1 MPEWMWGALAAAV
14 AAAAPAA
21 ANPEDAALNRV
32 YTELAAARA
41 RHDVAGM
48 ASAFAPEALL
58 VDPRPGPPIL
68 GTELAERLR
77 PMAARIVADGVSLDT
92 AYRVERRSVAGD
104 IAMDAGYMRQ
114 TVTRPGAEPNIRY
127 ARFLVTMR
135 RGANGAWRIV
145 GDASMPATQAQW
157 DAAARVDGL
166 QYGGGAG

>member
-1 MPEWMWGALAAAV
+1 MWGAFAAVVAAAV
-14 AAAAPAA
+14 APAAA

-92 AYRVERRSVAGD
+92 AYRVERRSVSGD
-104 IAMDAGYMRQ
+104 VAVDAGFMRQ

-135 RGANGAWRIV
+135 RGADGAWRIV

-157 DAAARVDGL
+157 DAAARVGGL
-166 QYGGGAG
+166 QYGG

>member
-1 MPEWMWGALAAAV
+1 MPEWMWGAFAAAV
-14 AAAAPAA
+14 AAAATPAAA

-41 RHDVAGM
+41 RHDVPGM

-58 VDPRPGPPIL
+58 VDQRPGPPIL

-114 TVTRPGAEPNIRY
+114 TVTRPGAEPMIRY
-127 ARFLVTMR
+127 ARFLVTFR

-157 DAAARVDGL
+157 DAAPRGDGL
-166 QYGGGAG
+166 HYSG